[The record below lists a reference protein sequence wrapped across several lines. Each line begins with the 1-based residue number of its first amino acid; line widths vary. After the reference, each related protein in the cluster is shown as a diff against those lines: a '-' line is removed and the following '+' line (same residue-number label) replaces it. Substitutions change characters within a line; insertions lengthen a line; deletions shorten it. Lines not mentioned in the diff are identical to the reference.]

1 MDAGDERRQSVRI
14 YGCSSGCLLLALA
27 VSVVLTIFINV
38 LIRLL

>member
-1 MDAGDERRQSVRI
+1 MDAGDERRRSVRV
-14 YGCSSGCLLLALA
+14 YGCSPGCLLLSLA